1 MKQKS
6 LTIAVMIIVLACACA
21 TAPRMLYAGADAAKV
36 IYDGPL
42 PQNKIPQYITAAV
55 NSPDRPA
62 ADKKLDPMRR
72 PEQFLAFYGIKPGMH
87 VADLWAGGGYTTEL
101 LARTVGATG
110 KVYSQNQ
117 PFPPKF
123 KKAEDAWKARLKEP
137 GMTNVVEVLKPF
149 SSNNWLPVKPG
160 TLDAVTIVMN
170 YHDMVGR
177 DYDRAKINHEVF
189 TALKKGGVYA
199 IVDNR
204 APGGSGARDASTIHR
219 IAEDYVINEVGT
231 AGFRLAASSDILC
244 NPRDD
249 RTLPFWKMNHEQD
262 RFTLKFVKP

>member
-1 MKQKS
+1 MKRKS
-6 LTIAVMIIVLACACA
+6 LTLAAMIIAVACACA
-21 TAPRMLYAGADAAKV
+21 IAPRALYAGTQAAKV
-36 IYDGPL
+36 VYDGPL
-42 PQNKIPQYITAAV
+42 PEAQIPKYITAAV

-62 ADKKLDPMRR
+62 ADKKLDPSRR
-72 PEQFLAFYGIKPGMH
+72 PAQFLAFYGIKPGMH
-87 VADLWAGGGYTTEL
+87 VADLWAGAGYTTEL
-101 LARTVGATG
+101 LARTVGAEG

-117 PFPPKF
+117 PFPTKF
-123 KKAEDAWKARLKEP
+123 KKAEAAWKARLKEP
-137 GMTNVVEVLKPF
+137 GMTNVVEVEKPF
-149 SSNNWLPVKPG
+149 SETNLLPVKPG

-177 DYDRAKINHEVF
+177 GYDRVKINHEVF
-189 TALKKGGVYA
+189 TALKSGGIYA

-219 IAEDYVINEVGT
+219 IAEDFVINEVET

-244 NPRDD
+244 NPKDD

-262 RFTLKFVKP
+262 RFTLKLVKP